1 MLVANFSIYLQ
12 CQTNA
17 GDVRIVLYIMEQLF
31 KAILEIANANPD
43 GFTVDLTTL
52 KKVTKGISVAYLET
66 QDSFGEEGLK
76 RVLNHALMHE
86 KKVGGWLNEEN
97 NQFYFDSIRIF
108 TNLEEAKQFGRE
120 NKQIAIFDIGQMR
133 LIKL

>member
-1 MLVANFSIYLQ
+1 
-12 CQTNA
+12 
-17 GDVRIVLYIMEQLF
+17 MEQLF
-31 KAILEIANANPD
+31 EAILKIADANPD

-52 KKVTKGISVAYLET
+52 KKVTKGISVAYLE
-66 QDSFGEEGLK
+66 

-120 NKQIAIFDIGQMR
+120 NGQIAIFDIGQMR

>member
-1 MLVANFSIYLQ
+1 
-12 CQTNA
+12 
-17 GDVRIVLYIMEQLF
+17 MEQLF
-31 KAILEIANANPD
+31 EAILAIAKQNPD
-43 GFTVDLTTL
+43 GFTGDLTTL

-76 RVLNHALMHE
+76 RVLNHAEMHE

-97 NQFYFDSIRIF
+97 QEFYFDSVRIF
-108 TNLEEAKQFGRE
+108 TNLEEAKRFGRE
-120 NKQIAIFDIGQMR
+120 NKQIAIFDISHMR

>member
-1 MLVANFSIYLQ
+1 
-12 CQTNA
+12 
-17 GDVRIVLYIMEQLF
+17 MEQLIA
-31 KAILEIANANPD
+31 AILEIAKANPT

-66 QDSFGEEGLK
+66 QDSFGEEGLG
-76 RVLNHALMHE
+76 RVLNHALAHE

-108 TNLEEAKQFGRE
+108 TNLEEAKRFGRE
-120 NKQIAIFDIGQMR
+120 NKQIAIFDLKKLE

>member
-1 MLVANFSIYLQ
+1 MTSLL
-12 CQTNA
+12 
-17 GDVRIVLYIMEQLF
+17 E
-31 KAILEIANANPD
+31 AIEEIAKQNPD

-66 QDSFGEEGLK
+66 QDSFGEEGLR

-97 NQFYFDSIRIF
+97 NQFYFDSIKIF
-108 TNLEEAKQFGRE
+108 TNLEEAKRFGRE

>member
-1 MLVANFSIYLQ
+1 
-12 CQTNA
+12 
-17 GDVRIVLYIMEQLF
+17 MEHLIS
-31 KAILEIANANPD
+31 AILEIANANPE

-52 KKVTKGISVAYLET
+52 KKVTKGISVAYFDT

-76 RVLNHALMHE
+76 RVLNHALAHE

-97 NQFYFDSIRIF
+97 DQFYFDSIRIF
-108 TNLEEAKQFGRE
+108 TDLEEAKRFGRE
-120 NKQIAIFDIGQMR
+120 NKQIAIFDLKELR

>member
-1 MLVANFSIYLQ
+1 
-12 CQTNA
+12 
-17 GDVRIVLYIMEQLF
+17 MEQLF
-31 KAILEIANANPD
+31 EAILAIAKQNPD

-76 RVLNHALMHE
+76 RVLNHSEMHE
-86 KKVGGWLNEEN
+86 KKVGTKRTKSS
-97 NQFYFDSIRIF
+97 YFDSVRIF
-108 TNLEEAKQFGRE
+108 TNLEEAKRFGRE
-120 NKQIAIFDIGQMR
+120 NKQIAIFDISHMR

>member
-1 MLVANFSIYLQ
+1 
-12 CQTNA
+12 
-17 GDVRIVLYIMEQLF
+17 MEQLF
-31 KAILEIANANPD
+31 EAILKIADANPD

-86 KKVGGWLNEEN
+86 KKTISFISTPSGFSPTLKKPSNSGVK
-97 NQFYFDSIRIF
+97 
-108 TNLEEAKQFGRE
+108 TN
-120 NKQIAIFDIGQMR
+120 R
-133 LIKL
+133 LLFSTSGK

>member
-1 MLVANFSIYLQ
+1 
-12 CQTNA
+12 
-17 GDVRIVLYIMEQLF
+17 MEQLF
-31 KAILEIANANPD
+31 KAILELANANPD

-66 QDSFGEEGLK
+66 QDSFGEEGLR

-86 KKVGGWLNEEN
+86 KKGGGWLNEEN
-97 NQFYFDSIRIF
+97 NQFYFDSIKIF
-108 TNLEEAKQFGRE
+108 TILDEAKRFVRE
-120 NKQIAIFDIGQMR
+120 YKQIAFFDIGQMR